1 MDALEPCPVPGQ
13 KRTALSYLF
22 PNNDQVLS
30 RRAKFTD
37 DIDTATASAPPPVV
51 AADDHEKPKIEE
63 GLIEQINGPYTGEE
77 PKALPRTLGRFG
89 AFFNMIAF
97 SFALGVLSIPMAVAT
112 IGIVPFILQLSL
124 IHI

>member
-51 AADDHEKPKIEE
+51 AAEDLEQPTLAD
-63 GLIEQINGPYTGEE
+63 GLI
-77 PKALPRTLGRFG
+77 
-89 AFFNMIAF
+89 
-97 SFALGVLSIPMAVAT
+97 
-112 IGIVPFILQLSL
+112 
-124 IHI
+124 